1 MDDDKQSVILS
12 KIEGLEDDERRDSR
26 KLEQLGEQVEELKS
40 RQFPWLQTLGVV
52 IAALIPAT
60 GYLGTLVSNVNDTM
74 AATKVSLVKI
84 EALTTQIERAQ
95 IYSQSQITDI
105 KEREGKLEDRVL
117 QLEKAV
123 NGR

>member
-1 MDDDKQSVILS
+1 VILS

-40 RQFPWLQTLGVV
+40 RRFPWLQTLGVV

-84 EALTTQIERAQ
+84 EALTAQ
-95 IYSQSQITDI
+95 IGREQTYSQSQIAEI
-105 KEREGKLEDRVL
+105 KERETRLEDRML
-117 QLEKAV
+117 QLEKDFR
-123 NGR
+123 GK